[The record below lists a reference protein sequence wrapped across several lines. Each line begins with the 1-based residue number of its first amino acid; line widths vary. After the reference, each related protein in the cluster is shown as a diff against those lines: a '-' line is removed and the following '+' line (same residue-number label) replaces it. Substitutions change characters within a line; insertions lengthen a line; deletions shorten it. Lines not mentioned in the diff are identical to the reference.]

1 MVVERDGI
9 DREVEGVLVNVILLG
24 GTRRFLCLVSRFLRL
39 WVSLYHGVFLFG
51 NLLCELFLQMIYFL
65 VVLFNKFHYWPLVF
79 DLCKRH

>member
-9 DREVEGVLVNVILLG
+9 DREVEGVLVNVVLLQGTG
-24 GTRRFLCLVSRFLRL
+24 GLLSLVSCFLCL
-39 WVSLYHGVFLFG
+39 WVSLYHGVLFG
-51 NLLCELFLQMIYFL
+51 NLLCELILQMIYFV